1 MTEEFAPEE
10 KDRIVHEEGE
20 SAKEAALGH
29 FLQAK
34 LDEGWTR
41 DGRWRHPT
49 DIDKWMLI
57 DPMSGEVTFSAK
69 FIDEFDADLDA
80 VKYIEVVREEN
91 ERKRRSSER

>member
-1 MTEEFAPEE
+1 MTEEHTPEE

-20 SAKEAALGH
+20 SPKEAALGH

-49 DIDKWMLI
+49 DTDKWMLI
-57 DPMSGEVTFSAK
+57 DPFTGEVTFSAK
-69 FIDEFDADLDA
+69 FAEEFDADPDA
-80 VKYIEVVREEN
+80 VKYIEVVREET
-91 ERKRRSSER
+91 ERKRRSGEL